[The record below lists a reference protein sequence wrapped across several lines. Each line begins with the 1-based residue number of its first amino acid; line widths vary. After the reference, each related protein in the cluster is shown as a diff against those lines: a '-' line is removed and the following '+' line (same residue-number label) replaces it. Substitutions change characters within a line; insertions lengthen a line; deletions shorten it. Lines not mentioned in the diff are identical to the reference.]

1 MHNIRYRRVV
11 YSTREERRREN
22 KELSRGRG
30 TLAIRT
36 PVQAGG
42 VFLSTSLG
50 AGLASSTASSTGGA
64 AASSHSDAA
73 SSAGATASSA
83 ADAATSATPAATS
96 TTPAS
101 AAAVV
106 AANGG
111 LRGALGPVADV
122 AAIGVAVLAH
132 DGTGDIVR
140 RRGRCQ
146 HRCSLL
152 ADPLGDVQVGD
163 KVLATRRRAV
173 VDALERARRNLV
185 WAVGR
190 ADKRIAAAAH
200 RVEALGGE
208 AGRAVYEPSARSD
221 GRGEERENGR
231 EQAREGRAEQGG
243 HGGAQSGL
251 GL

>member
-1 MHNIRYRRVV
+1 MHNIRYRGVV
-11 YSTREERRREN
+11 YKSREGRRREN
-22 KELSRGRG
+22 KELGRGRG

-42 VFLSTSLG
+42 VVLSTSLG
-50 AGLASSTASSTGGA
+50 AGLASSTASSTSA

-96 TTPAS
+96 ATPAS

-146 HRCSLL
+146 HRCSRS
-152 ADPLGDVQVGD
+152 
-163 KVLATRRRAV
+163 RRS
-173 VDALERARRNLV
+173 
-185 WAVGR
+185 
-190 ADKRIAAAAH
+190 
-200 RVEALGGE
+200 
-208 AGRAVYEPSARSD
+208 AGRRTSR
-221 GRGEERENGR
+221 
-231 EQAREGRAEQGG
+231 
-243 HGGAQSGL
+243 
-251 GL
+251 